1 MINYQKIHGLF
12 GGFPIMIKK
21 DKKNKDKNKKKNKN
35 KKYKINQNLI
45 KLKPKF
51 NKNNEMFI

>member
-1 MINYQKIHGLF
+1 
-12 GGFPIMIKK
+12 MIKR

-35 KKYKINQNLI
+35 KNHKINPNLI

-51 NKNNEMFI
+51 NKNYEMFI